1 MMKKKISVYQICF
14 VALAVVLNLVG
25 GELALVLRLPIYLD
39 SIGTILTGALLG
51 PWLGMLPTFLSGI
64 IMGMSVDIYSL
75 YFAPAGI
82 IVGLMS
88 GLVFQLGKKREDT
101 GTSRGKAWIF
111 AAALVIAVPGTVAS
125 AIICTVLFSGVT
137 SSGSAVLVQI
147 LARTPLGMT
156 ASIILV
162 QIVTEYLD
170 RLVSLALVLVLLKR
184 LPARWKRELAGGRP
198 QGRRE
203 ESDR

>member
-1 MMKKKISVYQICF
+1 MKKKISVYQICF

-25 GELALVLRLPIYLD
+25 GQLALVLRLPIYLD

-51 PWLGMLPTFLSGI
+51 PWVGMLPNFLSGI

-75 YFAPAGI
+75 YFAPVGI

-88 GLVFQLGKKREDT
+88 GLVFQWGKKREDA
-101 GTSRGKAWIF
+101 GVPRGKAWIF
-111 AAALVIAVPGTVAS
+111 AAALVITVPGTVVS
-125 AIICTVLFSGVT
+125 AVICTVLFGGVT
-137 SSGSAVLVQI
+137 SSGSAVLVQL

-162 QIVTEYLD
+162 QIVTDYLD
-170 RLVSLALVLVLLKR
+170 RLISLALVLVLLKR
-184 LPARWKRELAGGRP
+184 LPARWRRELTGQEKKAA
-198 QGRRE
+198 E
-203 ESDR
+203 